1 MRKKISQNT
10 QVQNEKYKKK
20 TEQIS
25 VMRNQYN
32 KQVKYGRKKEKIERD
47 ESVALWV
54 PGKWTM
60 LATWTYWRGN
70 EAQLALRSAGYWP
83 CHCFGACFFPVWVT
97 TPCLPG
103 WIMLQRCMKTCIKY
117 WEQSPWIRWRR
128 MLCVQISS
136 APLVAYWHC

>member
-54 PGKWTM
+54 PGK
-60 LATWTYWRGN
+60 
-70 EAQLALRSAGYWP
+70 
-83 CHCFGACFFPVWVT
+83 
-97 TPCLPG
+97 
-103 WIMLQRCMKTCIKY
+103 
-117 WEQSPWIRWRR
+117 
-128 MLCVQISS
+128 
-136 APLVAYWHC
+136 